1 MATPTFIIDTS
12 CLTTAYRVYY
22 PFDIAPSFWNF
33 MKDRFMEGTFILT
46 NKVLFE
52 IDRGKDDL
60 RDWCHTE
67 IPGNLI
73 LDCHSD
79 ENVMNHYGNIML
91 WGNNHP
97 QYNPLAKQIF
107 SDFENADPF
116 AVATAIQLNATVV
129 SQEVSAPGSI
139 KNIKLP
145 DVCLQ
150 FGISHIDTFALLR
163 QMGFSM

>member
-1 MATPTFIIDTS
+1 MAAQTFIIDTS

-60 RDWCHTE
+60 WDWCHAE
-67 IPGNLI
+67 IPRHLI

-79 ENVMNHYGNIML
+79 EAIMSHYGNIML

-97 QYNPLAKQIF
+97 QYNSLAKQTF

-116 AVATAIQLNATVV
+116 AVAAAMQLNATVV
-129 SQEVSAPGSI
+129 SQEVSAPESV

-145 DVCLQ
+145 DVCTQ
-150 FGISHIDTFALLR
+150 FGVGHIDTFKLLR
-163 QMGFSM
+163 QRGFSM